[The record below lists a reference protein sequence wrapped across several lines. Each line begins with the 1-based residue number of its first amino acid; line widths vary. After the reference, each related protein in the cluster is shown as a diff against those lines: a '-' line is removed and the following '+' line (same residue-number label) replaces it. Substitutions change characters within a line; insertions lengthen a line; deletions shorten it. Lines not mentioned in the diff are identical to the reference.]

1 MKSQLGWVVA
11 ITLLLC
17 QSFGTLAFAAAD
29 DHADSGH
36 SAVAEEDHEHTDDG
50 HGDSHAAKN
59 TNLLSIDPDLAI
71 CTAIVFLLL
80 MAILTKFA
88 WGPISEALN
97 QREKAVADNIADAE
111 RQNEEARRLLADHE
125 AKLAGAATE
134 MKQLIDDAKRQAEE
148 QKQSILAEAQAA
160 AESEK
165 ERALRAIEAAKNSAL
180 QGLAEKSVDTAVGL
194 AGQIVRRQLSSEDHS
209 EMIGEALKQFPSD
222 N

>member
-11 ITLLLC
+11 ITLLLW
-17 QSFGTLAFAAAD
+17 QSVGMPAFAAAEGD
-29 DHADSGH
+29 ADAGH
-36 SAVAEEDHEHTDDG
+36 SVEHTEGAHGHAEDG
-50 HGDSHAAKN
+50 HGDSHAAN
-59 TNLLSIDPDLAI
+59 TNLLSVDPDLAI

-97 QREKAVADNIADAE
+97 QREKAVADNLAEAE

-125 AKLAGAATE
+125 SKLAGAATE
-134 MKQLIDDAKRQAEE
+134 MKQLIEDAKRQAEE
-148 QKQSILAEAQAA
+148 QKQSILSEAQAA

-165 ERALRAIEAAKNSAL
+165 DRALRAIEAAKNSAM

-194 AGQIVRRQLSSEDHS
+194 AGQIVQRQLSSDDHAQ
-209 EMIGEALKQFPSD
+209 MIGEALKQFPSE